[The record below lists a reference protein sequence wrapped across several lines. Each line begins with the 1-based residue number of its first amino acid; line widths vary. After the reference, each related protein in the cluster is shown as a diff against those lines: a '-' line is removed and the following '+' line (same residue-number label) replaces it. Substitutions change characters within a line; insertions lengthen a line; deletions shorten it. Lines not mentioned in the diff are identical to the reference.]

1 MATLIL
7 VRHSISRQQPGISA
21 HLWQLTDEGIAR
33 CKVLAEQLKAYRPA
47 VIVTSAEPK
56 AQQTG
61 ALLAEIL
68 GTPLETEADLHEQLR
83 KTAPYS
89 ANEADFKARIRELF
103 AKPDELVF
111 GEETA
116 NQARARFR
124 HSIDAILSRHP
135 GQNVAAVTHGT
146 VLSLFVS
153 QVANLDPV
161 AFWESLGMPAYLVFD
176 LPDFRLTTIRAM
188 L

>member
-33 CKVLAEQLKAYRPA
+33 CKVLAEQLKTYRPD

-124 HSIDAILSRHP
+124 HSIDAILNRHP
-135 GQNVAAVTHGT
+135 GQCVIAVTHGT
-146 VLSLFVS
+146 VLSLFVAH
-153 QVANLDPV
+153 VANLDPI

>member
-1 MATLIL
+1 MATFIL
-7 VRHSISRQQPGISA
+7 VRHSISRQQPGVSA

-33 CKVLAEQLKAYRPA
+33 GKVLAEQLKAYRPD
-47 VIVTSAEPK
+47 VIVTSEEPK

-61 ALLAEIL
+61 ALLAEML
-68 GTPLETEADLHEQLR
+68 GTPLETEAGLHEQLR
-83 KTAPYS
+83 ETAPYS

-116 NQARARFR
+116 NGACSRFQQA
-124 HSIDAILSRHP
+124 IDTILKHHP
-135 GQNVAAVTHGT
+135 DQNVIAVTHGT
-146 VLSLFVS
+146 VLSLFVAH
-153 QVANLDPV
+153 VANLDPV
-161 AFWESLGMPAYLVFD
+161 AFWESLGMPAYVVFD

>member
-1 MATLIL
+1 VATLIL

-33 CKVLAEQLKAYRPA
+33 CKVLAEQLKAYQPA
-47 VIVTSAEPK
+47 VIVTSNEPK

-68 GTPLETEADLHEQLR
+68 GTPLETEAALHEQLR
-83 KTAPYS
+83 ETAPYS
-89 ANEADFKARIRELF
+89 ANEAEFRARIHELF

-111 GEETA
+111 GEETG
-116 NQARARFR
+116 NQARVRFQQA
-124 HSIDAILSRHP
+124 IETILSRHP
-135 GQNVAAVTHGT
+135 DQNVIAVTHGT
-146 VLSLFVS
+146 VLSLFVAH
-153 QVANLDPV
+153 VANLDPI
-161 AFWESLGMPAYLVFD
+161 AFWESLGMPAYVVFS
-176 LPDFRLTTIRAM
+176 LPDFKLATVRAV